1 MLSILVDKKDINIS
15 RLCSKL
21 NHYQQATLGTKEVE
35 QHKYFGQPQM
45 KLIKESAMK
54 DKINNYTIKTAI
66 VGYGFSAKTFHLPF
80 IDNLAEFDV
89 AAISSSQAEIVKQDW
104 PDATH
109 YLTAEEMLQNSDAQL
124 VIITAPNN
132 VHFSLAK
139 LALENNKHVILE
151 KPFVIKVED
160 GDTLIA
166 LAKKKGLVLSV
177 YHNRRWDGD
186 FLTVKKLLTDNTLGN
201 IKHFE
206 SHFDRFRPTVIQRW
220 RETSKEGGGILFDLA
235 PHLID
240 QALQLF
246 GLPEAI
252 TAQCSIM
259 RKGSTNIDYFN
270 LTLHYPD
277 KLALLHASLFCA
289 GPNLRFNI
297 QGDQGNYRKL
307 GLDPQEQR
315 LKEGV
320 QPNTP
325 EWGKENQPQYGQLYF
340 AESSQ
345 TIETECGG
353 YQHFY
358 LQMADAINN
367 GVEPPVS
374 AEDAL
379 WNIRLIA
386 LAMESSRLGKTME
399 VK

>member
-1 MLSILVDKKDINIS
+1 MNDNINKNI
-15 RLCSKL
+15 
-21 NHYQQATLGTKEVE
+21 
-35 QHKYFGQPQM
+35 
-45 KLIKESAMK
+45 
-54 DKINNYTIKTAI
+54 IKTAI
-66 VGYGFSAKTFHLPF
+66 VGYGFSATTFHLPF
-80 IDNLAEFDV
+80 INNLAQFDV
-89 AAISSSQAEIVKQDW
+89 SAISSSQAETVKQDW
-104 PDATH
+104 PDAVH
-109 YLTAEEMLQNSDAQL
+109 YLTAEEMLKNSDAQL

-151 KPFVIKVED
+151 KPFVTKIED
-160 GDTLIA
+160 GETLIA
-166 LAKKKGLVLSV
+166 LAKDKGLVLSV

-186 FLTVKKLLTDNTLGN
+186 FLTAKKLISENRLGN

-206 SHFDRFRPTVIQRW
+206 SHFDRFRPTVLQRW

-246 GLPEAI
+246 GLPEEI
-252 TAQCSIM
+252 TAQCKIM
-259 RKGSTNIDYFN
+259 REGSTNIDFFN

-277 KLALLHASLFCA
+277 KLVLLRASLFSA
-289 GPNLRFNI
+289 GPNLRFDI

-315 LKEGV
+315 LKDGV

-325 EWGKENQPQYGQLYF
+325 EWGKEDQQQYGQLYF
-340 AESSQ
+340 AESAKL
-345 TIETECGG
+345 IETESGG

-358 LQMADAINN
+358 IQMADAINN
-367 GVEPPVS
+367 GTIPPVS

-386 LAMESSRLGKTME
+386 LAIESSRLGKTIK
-399 VK
+399 VKS